1 MSVLSRSPQPVASD
15 AAGYATVITET
26 PSASPWGLLLALIGA
41 AGLALGMTI
50 LYNGMALIMQ
60 TEGAFVA
67 SGGPYEIAHPAD
79 DWVWI
84 VPVSIWVAF
93 LFGGISIVASFR
105 GWGVN
110 LIALAWS
117 ALFFS
122 LGWNFLRFGLNPPE
136 GMTATWGWLVP
147 GVIFW
152 LMALTPLGMMAIGAV
167 LRHRY
172 LDPEPSATRTR
183 AFPGVPSLQG
193 VAPGYVVAQIV
204 GIAAGIA
211 GGASLFGVLTS

>member
-1 MSVLSRSPQPVASD
+1 MSMFSGGPQPDASD
-15 AAGYATVITET
+15 ASGYASVVTET
-26 PSASPWGLLLALIGA
+26 PSTSLWGLLLALIGA

-79 DWVWI
+79 DWVWA

-93 LFGGISIVASFR
+93 LFGGVSIVASLR

-147 GVIFW
+147 GVVFW
-152 LMALTPLGMMAIGAV
+152 LMALWPLGTIAIGAM
-167 LRHRY
+167 LRRRY
-172 LDPEPSATRTR
+172 LDPGLGATRAH
-183 AFPGVPSLQG
+183 AFLGVPSLRG
-193 VAPGYVVAQIV
+193 VAPAYVVAQIV

-211 GGASLFGVLTS
+211 GGAALFGALAG